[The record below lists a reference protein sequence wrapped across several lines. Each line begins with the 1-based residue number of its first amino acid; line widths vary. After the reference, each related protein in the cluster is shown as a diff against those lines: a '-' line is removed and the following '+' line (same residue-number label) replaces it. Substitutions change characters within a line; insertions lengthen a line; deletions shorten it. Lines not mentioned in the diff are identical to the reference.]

1 MRKCDYDFENTYLK
15 KESMLSTSLR
25 KSWKQFWQVKVSPA
39 NRISVQFWKRK
50 SKGRY
55 IFPSAPSKRYIYV
68 HSMPRHEYQIGA
80 AKLNIA
86 LVGRECGN
94 FADATGIRL
103 GRRNSTAH
111 KWMRTVAL
119 FCRVRK
125 VRLLCNTRWVV
136 RTESFHCAI
145 QESSKR
151 LYHERL
157 LCKAGSTK
165 AALAVRVFVNRYLEM
180 DSRAFF
186 QWTEAEE
193 GRSSTRVVLSCSQ
206 STEIDFKAWR
216 ATVWTLWKFPVAMG
230 VNKYFLLSLF

>member
-1 MRKCDYDFENTYLK
+1 MGKA
-15 KESMLSTSLR
+15 ESSFDESKSTN
-25 KSWKQFWQVKVSPA
+25 K
-39 NRISVQFWKRK
+39 ISVQFRKRK
-50 SKGRY
+50 SKDRY
-55 IFPSAPSKRYIYV
+55 IFPSVPSKRYIYV

-80 AKLNIA
+80 VKLNIA

-119 FCRVRK
+119 FCGVRK

-165 AALAVRVFVNRYLEM
+165 AALAVWVFVNRYLEM

-193 GRSSTRVVLSCSQ
+193 EVLLASYYHVPRVLRLISKPGEWQYGPC
-206 STEIDFKAWR
+206 EN
-216 ATVWTLWKFPVAMG
+216 FP
-230 VNKYFLLSLF
+230 

>member
-1 MRKCDYDFENTYLK
+1 
-15 KESMLSTSLR
+15 
-25 KSWKQFWQVKVSPA
+25 VS
-39 NRISVQFWKRK
+39 
-50 SKGRY
+50 
-55 IFPSAPSKRYIYV
+55 
-68 HSMPRHEYQIGA
+68 RHEYQAGA

-86 LVGRECGN
+86 HAGRKCGN
-94 FADATGIRL
+94 FADATRIRL

-119 FCRVRK
+119 FRGVRK
-125 VRLLCNTRWVV
+125 VRLLCNTRRVV

-186 QWTEAEE
+186 QWNRGG
-193 GRSSTRVVLSCSQ
+193 GRKKFYSRRTIMFPEC
-206 STEIDFKAWR
+206 TEIDFKAPGER
-216 ATVWTLWKFPVAMG
+216 QHVFTL
-230 VNKYFLLSLF
+230 

>member
-1 MRKCDYDFENTYLK
+1 M
-15 KESMLSTSLR
+15 
-25 KSWKQFWQVKVSPA
+25 QF
-39 NRISVQFWKRK
+39 RKRK
-50 SKGRY
+50 LKGRY
-55 IFPSAPSKRYIYV
+55 IFSSTPSKRYIYV
-68 HSMPRHEYQIGA
+68 HGMPRHEYQTGA

-86 LVGRECGN
+86 FVGRECGN

-119 FCRVRK
+119 FCGVRK

-165 AALAVRVFVNRYLEM
+165 ATLDVRVFVNRYLEM

-186 QWTEAEE
+186 QWTEGG
-193 GRSSTRVVLSCSQ
+193 GRKNFYSRRTIMFPEYWDWFQ
-206 STEIDFKAWR
+206 SPASDSMDPEN
-216 ATVWTLWKFPVAMG
+216 FP
-230 VNKYFLLSLF
+230 

>member
-1 MRKCDYDFENTYLK
+1 M
-15 KESMLSTSLR
+15 S
-25 KSWKQFWQVKVSPA
+25 
-39 NRISVQFWKRK
+39 
-50 SKGRY
+50 
-55 IFPSAPSKRYIYV
+55 
-68 HSMPRHEYQIGA
+68 RHEYQIGA

-119 FCRVRK
+119 FCGVRK

-186 QWTEAEE
+186 QWTETEE

-216 ATVWTLWKFPVAMG
+216 ATVWTLWKFSVAMG
-230 VNKYFLLSLF
+230 VNKYFLFSLFF